1 MVGGAAM
8 WRTIC
13 GALALAVAVTQTSLA
28 GGLGEPVMEPEV
40 VVGEEKTD
48 AEKPG
53 PQVDVQA
60 MRPEPGERPDVCVTP
75 GRGLN
80 GCDGGR

>member
-1 MVGGAAM
+1 M

-53 PQVDVQA
+53 PQVDV
-60 MRPEPGERPDVCVTP
+60 
-75 GRGLN
+75 
-80 GCDGGR
+80 